1 MLMGELYRNLLKTN
15 QNPYFGFHENS
26 MWNYTRSVMPDSNVT
41 SAIMSLMVF
50 KAADPGVQTYQ
61 VATDVYQG
69 PLDLLLTLIEHA
81 ELDITKLAL
90 AQVTDQ
96 YLEYLRATP
105 NLNPEEVSGFLVIA
119 AKLIQIKSEA
129 LLPRPPEREP
139 GEEDPGETLVEQL
152 KIYRQ
157 FKKLSIW
164 FGDREDAGL
173 QTFLRTAPPP
183 KVEGKLDLS
192 GLTLDDLVAA
202 ARSLFAEGKDLPLL
216 NTIITIPRVTIR
228 EKINRILITLRRQ
241 GHLTF
246 REMLGKHPTRV
257 EVLVTFLAVLELVKR
272 YMVTVKQDKLFD
284 NFLVQPLETNSPMEE
299 IDSEF

>member
-1 MLMGELYRNLLKTN
+1 
-15 QNPYFGFHENS
+15 
-26 MWNYTRSVMPDSNVT
+26 
-41 SAIMSLMVF
+41 MVF
-50 KAADPGVQTYQ
+50 KTTDSTYQAYQ

-69 PLDLLLTLIEHA
+69 PLDLLLSLIERA

-96 YLEYLRATP
+96 YLGYLRATP

-139 GEEDPGETLVEQL
+139 GEEDPGDALVEQL
-152 KIYRQ
+152 KIYKQ
-157 FKKLSIW
+157 FKQLAIW
-164 FGDREDAGL
+164 FSGREASNL

-192 GLTLDDLVAA
+192 GLTLADLVTA
-202 ARSLFAEGKDLPLL
+202 ARSFFTEGRDLPLL

-228 EKINRILITLRRQ
+228 DKINRILITLRRK

-246 REMLGKHPTRV
+246 REMLGQHATRV

-272 YMVTVKQDKLFD
+272 YMVTVTQDKLFD
-284 NFLVQPLETNSPMEE
+284 NFLVQPLESSAAEEE

>member
-1 MLMGELYRNLLKTN
+1 
-15 QNPYFGFHENS
+15 
-26 MWNYTRSVMPDSNVT
+26 
-41 SAIMSLMVF
+41 MSLMVF
-50 KAADPGVQTYQ
+50 KALDPDIQVYQ
-61 VATDVYQG
+61 VATDIYQG
-69 PLDLLLTLIEHA
+69 PLDLLLTLIERA

-96 YLEYLRATP
+96 YLGYLRTTP
-105 NLNPEEVSGFLVIA
+105 SMNPEEVSSFLVIA

-139 GEEDPGETLVEQL
+139 GEEDPGVALVEQL
-152 KIYRQ
+152 KTYKQ
-157 FKKLSIW
+157 FKTLSLW
-164 FGDREDAGL
+164 FGAREEAGL
-173 QTFLRTAPPP
+173 QTYLRTAPPP

-216 NTIITIPRVTIR
+216 NTIIAIPRVTIR

-241 GHLTF
+241 GHMTF
-246 REMLGKHPTRV
+246 REMLGQHATRV

-272 YMVTVKQDKLFD
+272 YMVSVKQDKLFD
-284 NFLVQPLETNSPMEE
+284 NFLVQPLESSTLEEE